1 MSVPLYAVHS
11 VVAGVE
17 QYVIESAGA
26 ASRGRSGDAVARR
39 AKVDKRRDLMET
51 ILVDLIS
58 RLRMLVAD
66 IVEI

>member
-26 ASRGRSGDAVARR
+26 ASRGRSGDEVARM
-39 AKVDKRRDLMET
+39 AKVDTRKDL
-51 ILVDLIS
+51 
-58 RLRMLVAD
+58 
-66 IVEI
+66 VEIILIDFDVGS